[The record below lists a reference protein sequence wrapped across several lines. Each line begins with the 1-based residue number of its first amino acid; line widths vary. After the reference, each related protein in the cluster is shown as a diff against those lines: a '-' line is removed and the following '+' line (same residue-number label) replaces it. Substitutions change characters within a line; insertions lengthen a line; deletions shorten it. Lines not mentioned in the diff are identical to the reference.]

1 MRLFGPP
8 LLSLALLAPAVA
20 PAQPAAPA
28 PRPAAPPDFSNL
40 WTHWDGASREAI
52 GRERE
57 GIREIDQEIAT
68 ANASQL
74 QALHEQGRDLGERV
88 GEMVRTGDCEQGERL
103 AREAGDF
110 ALVAAVRAHCR
121 AEAVDPSPA
130 GTPARR

>member
-1 MRLFGPP
+1 MRPLAPF
-8 LLSLALLAPAVA
+8 LLSLALCAPAVA
-20 PAQPAAPA
+20 FAQAAAPAAPA
-28 PRPAAPPDFSNL
+28 PRPAESPADFSNL
-40 WTHWDGASREAI
+40 WTRWDGASREAI

-68 ANASQL
+68 ANARQL
-74 QALHEQGRDLGERV
+74 QTLHEQGRDLGERV

-121 AEAVDPSPA
+121 ADTAD
-130 GTPARR
+130 